1 MESFGCKVHVSDTPD
16 IENYPA
22 VKMNMSSSTKETTVG
37 SEDIYAEKKDL
48 SVSIAVTADDNVPE
62 NSTNRICESLC
73 PLWARDAG
81 CRWPDA
87 DCAQLRSQFIG
98 LKANYDAFD
107 RLTIDDSYFQ
117 PE

>member
-16 IENYPA
+16 IENHPA
-22 VKMNMSSSTKETTVG
+22 VKTNMSSSTKETTVG
-37 SEDIYAEKKDL
+37 NEDIYAEKTDL
-48 SVSIAVTADDNVPE
+48 SVSIAVTAEDNVPE

-73 PLWARDAG
+73 PLWARDGG

-107 RLTIDDSYFQ
+107 RLTINDSYFQ